1 MNELAIIKQYT
12 DKPLQKLLNA
22 APTFGKGTDLVR
34 VNKIVSALKQGDLN
48 KASSYS
54 VLGYEKNQNPTG
66 ILSRLYNRLRV
77 SIDEAK
83 LAIKRFR
90 ENKKLGSDAVI
101 RSAVPVSHTI
111 RQIGESPIVGPQLK
125 VSEFNKKFAD
135 PLSKGRISNT
145 YVLPTGAMSRISGA
159 IALLKREINN
169 SAFDLRNEDALKRIK
184 KWLMIGK
191 TYKALDE
198 CEYRVKD
205 SIRVGEVE
213 LAKAWK
219 RLYNII
225 DKSK

>member
-12 DKPLQKLLNA
+12 DKPLQKLLKA

-34 VNKIVSALKQGDLN
+34 INKIVSALKQGDLN

-54 VLGYEKNQNPTG
+54 VLGYEKNQNPIG

-101 RSAVPVSHTI
+101 RSAVPISHTI
-111 RQIGESPIVGPQLK
+111 RQIGESPIVGPL
-125 VSEFNKKFAD
+125 SEFNKKVAD
-135 PLSKGRISNT
+135 PLSKGRINNT

-184 KWLMIGK
+184 KWLMLGK

-198 CEYRVKD
+198 CDYRIKD
-205 SIRVGEVE
+205 SIRVGEAE

-219 RLYNII
+219 RLYNVI